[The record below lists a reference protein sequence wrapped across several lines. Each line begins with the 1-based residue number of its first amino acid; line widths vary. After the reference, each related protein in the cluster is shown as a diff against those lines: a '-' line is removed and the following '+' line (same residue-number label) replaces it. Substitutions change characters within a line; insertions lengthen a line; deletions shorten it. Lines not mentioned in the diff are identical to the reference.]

1 MRLDKY
7 PREFH
12 RLMAQSALTKPGG
25 EPFLLCSPRHHLSS
39 DQPLAL
45 SGGRESE
52 QHRVRSARATS
63 PYEHSSRR
71 RDVERNLSL
80 FATVL
85 VCVATLGEGQAFELL
100 TSGSAIQ
107 SFLGFGITSRA
118 LSASSKVL
126 KKWPAPHTRST
137 VLFQRSDHM

>member
-71 RDVERNLSL
+71 RDGERNFSL

-107 SFLGFGITSRA
+107 SFLGSRNHPTSAERQLEGIEKVASAAHTST
-118 LSASSKVL
+118 SFV
-126 KKWPAPHTRST
+126 PA
-137 VLFQRSDHM
+137 V